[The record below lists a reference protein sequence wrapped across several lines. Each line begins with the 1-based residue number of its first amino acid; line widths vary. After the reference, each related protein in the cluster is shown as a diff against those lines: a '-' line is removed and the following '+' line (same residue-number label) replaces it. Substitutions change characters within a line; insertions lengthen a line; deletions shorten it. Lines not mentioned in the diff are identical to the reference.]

1 MLYYFI
7 LSLYHNILLLY
18 YIILYHI
25 MSYHKH
31 ILSYRFFSQV
41 DEMQHISFEYARKA
55 DKELAKKL
63 RNKHDT
69 RAAAVVQQVKS
80 RSMFSNEKKIIFCQL

>member
-1 MLYYFI
+1 
-7 LSLYHNILLLY
+7 
-18 YIILYHI
+18 

-31 ILSYRFFSQV
+31 ILSCRFFSQV

-80 RSMFSNEKKIIFCQL
+80 RSMFFNEKKTFFANCDVA

>member
-1 MLYYFI
+1 
-7 LSLYHNILLLY
+7 
-18 YIILYHI
+18 
-25 MSYHKH
+25 
-31 ILSYRFFSQV
+31 
-41 DEMQHISFEYARKA
+41 MQHISFEYARKA